1 MMTVVKY
8 SGRPEDTEGRLPREM
23 AVYELLDRL
32 QVPYERVDHPAV
44 PTIEACQ
51 EIDEVLGIQICKNL
65 FLCNAQ
71 KTSFY
76 LLLMPG
82 HKKFKTKDLS
92 KQIYSARLSFAGE
105 EYMEEYLNIL
115 PGAVSIMGLMN
126 DRENRVQLLIDRQVI
141 EEEYLGCHPCVNT
154 SSLKIL
160 MKDILEKYLPEVHHE
175 YTVVELPQE

>member
-92 KQIYSARLSFAGE
+92 KQIHSARLSFAGE
-105 EYMEEYLNIL
+105 DYREEYLNIL
-115 PGAVSIMGLMN
+115 PGAVSIMGLMT